1 MNNVANLVRLLSLLL
16 TITPPSF
23 LEFEYS
29 AKRTSPIVLLKAKV
43 QCRTRPAPQPC
54 IKNFS
59 DPFGVFVLAE
69 RYASLPNP
77 SRRCPL
83 LVVVGSD
90 PELRIDTDFGGGNGA
105 NNESVRSDVA
115 DNVETDH
122 VVAGRVLWMFALFAR
137 EFPSSDSQQERRS
150 TMDCWVRL
158 SGRETVDFP
167 AVAFI
172 AAISEAVVQAALP
185 VLPEFDRVRLEA
197 VASPG
202 VG

>member
-1 MNNVANLVRLLSLLL
+1 MTQISAAAMERTMRVYEVMLRTMSKQ
-16 TITPPSF
+16 ITWW
-23 LEFEYS
+23 
-29 AKRTSPIVLLKAKV
+29 
-43 QCRTRPAPQPC
+43 Q
-54 IKNFS
+54 
-59 DPFGVFVLAE
+59 
-69 RYASLPNP
+69 
-77 SRRCPL
+77 
-83 LVVVGSD
+83 
-90 PELRIDTDFGGGNGA
+90 
-105 NNESVRSDVA
+105 
-115 DNVETDH
+115 
-122 VVAGRVLWMFALFAR
+122 AGCWMFALFAR
-137 EFPSSDSQQERRS
+137 EFPSSVSQQERRS